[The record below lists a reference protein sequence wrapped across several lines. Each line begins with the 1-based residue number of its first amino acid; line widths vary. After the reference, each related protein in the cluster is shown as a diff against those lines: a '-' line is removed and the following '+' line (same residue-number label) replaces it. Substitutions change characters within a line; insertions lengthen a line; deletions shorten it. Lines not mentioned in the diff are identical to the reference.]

1 MTFWIVLALIALPLL
16 IFLPFWLASPHTAR
30 KSGLIKDVLP
40 PGQRR
45 YTLAL
50 PEKDAGTGLQ
60 PLVVVLHYGGHGSPY
75 YGEMLLTDLV
85 KPALSAL
92 PAFFVAPD
100 CPARDWTQPASEQFV
115 LELIDYLLQRYPIDP
130 GRVLLTGYSMGG
142 IGAWH
147 LAGKYPQRFSA
158 ALIMAAAPPES
169 VSPPDW
175 QTPVYVFHGR
185 ADELFPVANTNRVV
199 AQLEE
204 QGVNVRYRLLE
215 RVTHYETHRYFEPL
229 QAALPWLLQLWQ

>member
-16 IFLPFWLASPHTAR
+16 IFLPFWLASPHTTP

-50 PEKDAGTGLQ
+50 SPDDAREEPF
-60 PLVVVLHYGGHGSPY
+60 PLVVVLHYGGHGTPY

-85 KPALSAL
+85 KPALAAL

-100 CPARDWTQPASEQFV
+100 CPARDWTRPASEQFV
-115 LELIDYLLQRYPIDP
+115 LELIDHLRQNYAIDP
-130 GRVLLTGYSMGG
+130 GRVLLVGYSMGG

-147 LAGKYPQRFSA
+147 LAGKYPERFSA
-158 ALIMAAAPPES
+158 ALIMAAAPPET

-185 ADELFPVANTNRVV
+185 ADELFPLANTSRVV

-204 QGVNVRYRLLE
+204 QGVNLKYRILE
-215 RVTHYETHRYFEPL
+215 RVTHYETYRYFEPL
-229 QAALPWLLQLWQ
+229 QESLPWLLGLWQ